1 MKKGGKELW
10 KTQKEEKTER
20 ERRDKY
26 CVRHHWVTGLLQTD
40 KDATAWSVRD
50 RLTIQERDKVWK

>member
-1 MKKGGKELW
+1 MGKNSGKPRRKK
-10 KTQKEEKTER
+10 KTER

-40 KDATAWSVRD
+40 KDAAAWSVRY

>member
-26 CVRHHWVTGLLQTD
+26 CIRHHWVTGLLQTD
-40 KDATAWSVRD
+40 KDAAAWSVRD

>member
-1 MKKGGKELW
+1 MKKGGEELW

-40 KDATAWSVRD
+40 SLQQPGLSETD
-50 RLTIQERDKVWK
+50 